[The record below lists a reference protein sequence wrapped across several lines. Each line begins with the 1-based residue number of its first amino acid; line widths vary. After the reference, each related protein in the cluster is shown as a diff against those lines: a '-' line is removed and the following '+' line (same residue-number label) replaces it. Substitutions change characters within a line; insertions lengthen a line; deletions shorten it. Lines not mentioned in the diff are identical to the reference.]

1 MVLEELRKAGLK
13 VEPHQARFRHNTPD
27 IEWLAVVGEKKWV
40 VLMRDQNIGRRP
52 LELEV
57 LLQAGVRS
65 FVLVEGQL
73 PDREN
78 AKILTKAIPR
88 MFELIREHPFPFIAR
103 VRRDSSVVLWKTQD
117 SRLAT
122 RREKQTKVK
131 GVYGNPNL
139 RQIHRACAI
148 LLSIRMAS
156 DLRSSTSRRL
166 SLLALMKMTNSWF
179 CQAELSRSIRI
190 APAGLTID

>member
-1 MVLEELRKAGLK
+1 MGAKHRKSKKRSSTSTPKEKQLRRTTFFLERSLGGSLVLEELRKAGVK

-52 LELEV
+52 LELEA

-78 AKILTKAIPR
+78 AKILIKAIPR
-88 MFELIREHPFPFIAR
+88 MLAMISEHQFPFIAR
-103 VRRDSSVVLWKTQD
+103 VRRDSSVVLWKTQA
-117 SRLAT
+117 SVLAT
-122 RREKQTKVK
+122 SRKQS
-131 GVYGNPNL
+131 
-139 RQIHRACAI
+139 RQ
-148 LLSIRMAS
+148 
-156 DLRSSTSRRL
+156 
-166 SLLALMKMTNSWF
+166 N
-179 CQAELSRSIRI
+179 
-190 APAGLTID
+190 

>member
-27 IEWLAVVGEKKWV
+27 TEWLAVVGEKKWI

-52 LELEV
+52 LELEA

-78 AKILTKAIPR
+78 AKILVKAIPR
-88 MFELIREHPFPFIAR
+88 MFGLISEHRFAFIAR
-103 VRRDSSVVLWKTQD
+103 VRRDSSIAIWKTVQTNKKVE
-117 SRLAT
+117 AYP
-122 RREKQTKVK
+122 RRK
-131 GVYGNPNL
+131 
-139 RQIHRACAI
+139 
-148 LLSIRMAS
+148 
-156 DLRSSTSRRL
+156 
-166 SLLALMKMTNSWF
+166 
-179 CQAELSRSIRI
+179 
-190 APAGLTID
+190 

>member
-1 MVLEELRKAGLK
+1 MGARRRKSKKRSSTSTPSEKQLKRTTFFLERSFGGTLVLEELRKAGLK

-27 IEWLAVVGEKKWV
+27 IEWLAVVGEKKWI

-52 LELEV
+52 LELEA

-88 MFELIREHPFPFIAR
+88 MLELISENRFPFIAR
-103 VRRDSSVVLWKTQD
+103 VRRDSSVVLWKSQATG
-117 SRLAT
+117 LAT
-122 RREKQTKVK
+122 SRKE
-131 GVYGNPNL
+131 N
-139 RQIHRACAI
+139 RQ
-148 LLSIRMAS
+148 
-156 DLRSSTSRRL
+156 
-166 SLLALMKMTNSWF
+166 K
-179 CQAELSRSIRI
+179 
-190 APAGLTID
+190 